1 MEVIVECVLARKR
14 KGMFSIWFSTGKYIA
29 WDEQLT
35 ANRALTEALKAQAI
49 DVKGQSVHSGVGFP
63 LRRFNID
70 ITDEQFSS
78 ELERFASHLVLEN
91 QNLAYENKQLN
102 LLLKE
107 YEQTLEGVMSKFRGV
122 CVSFKSKVANLPVDT
137 ESQTPPTQ
145 HAATQHELT
154 LHQYY
159 TSLLQQIQTTHS
171 TSALHDSTTLSTLLQ
186 RLSTLIRAALRTVNG
201 EDEEFEH
208 PGFDMPVTGV
218 EKPYS
223 LADVLAD
230 IQNIPTTSS
239 PINRPRTGTGTQNR
253 WLGDQGVS
261 GGYAGKSMARLDWSI
276 EREGEII
283 RLEEENRLLREML
296 GVSKDFEPQ
305 TQQQEQD
312 QQQQRERQEQSPSPR
327 EVQVEEQTD
336 QSPSVDAQEH
346 HEQNATAETVQIESS
361 TRDDKP
367 KEEIEGYRVLDK
379 DDARAAS
386 DSSNVASRPNIP
398 EETEKTEPDTSS
410 SAITDDD
417 QELPGSPPLTAAASL
432 VRSLSTSPQSRF
444 KASPKLLKSATYSGG
459 TPKSPSL
466 NRSNASSPTIAQSS
480 ASAGV
485 SGPISNANPSLS
497 SIFPRQAKTEPTTA
511 TTMTVEL
518 EDTDVAHASEVQK
531 SGSTS
536 VPTKAVP
543 NLGSTNAEERPV
555 PRSKIEIKKAQPPS
569 LPGSPLGKTPPKTG
583 ITLDHAVESRNVK
596 GTTDDSSSHAQ
607 KEKTSTESGQKGR
620 KTKAE
625 RRRDSQAAK
634 KVDAEQEQKEE
645 KNNVTDEQPK
655 GEDTKPSYA
664 EVTKEDGEE

>member
-1 MEVIVECVLARKR
+1 MDQDVAHLWELVNQL
-14 KGMFSIWFSTGKYIA
+14 S
-29 WDEQLT
+29 EQLT
-35 ANRALTEALKAQAI
+35 ANRALTEALKAQAT
-49 DVKGQSVHSGVGFP
+49 DVKGQAVHSGVGFP

-122 CVSFKSKVANLPVDT
+122 C
-137 ESQTPPTQ
+137 

-230 IQNIPTTSS
+230 IQNIPTSA
-239 PINRPRTGTGTQNR
+239 PINRPRTGTVAQNR

-296 GVSKDFEPQ
+296 GVSKEFEPRA
-305 TQQQEQD
+305 QQRQEQD
-312 QQQQRERQEQSPSPR
+312 QQQQREQHKQSPSPR
-327 EVQVEEQTD
+327 ETQERKDQSSSPREAQEREEQTD
-336 QSPSVDAQEH
+336 QLPSGDSEEHQEENVTKETSEAESPTKAGK
-346 HEQNATAETVQIESS
+346 S
-361 TRDDKP
+361 T
-367 KEEIEGYRVLDK
+367 EEIKGYRVLNK
-379 DDARAAS
+379 DEERAAP
-386 DSSNVASRPNIP
+386 DSSDVASSPSIP
-398 EETEKTEPDTSS
+398 EETEKASTDTTG
-410 SAITDDD
+410 SAIADDD
-417 QELPGSPPLTAAASL
+417 EELPGSPPMTATASL

-444 KASPKLLKSATYSGG
+444 KPSPKLLKSATYSGG
-459 TPKSPSL
+459 GPKSPAM
-466 NRSNASSPTIAQSS
+466 NRSNASTPTIAQSS
-480 ASAGV
+480 GSATI
-485 SGPISNANPSLS
+485 SGPISSPNPSLS

-511 TTMTVEL
+511 TTTTVEL
-518 EDTDVAHASEVQK
+518 DDTAVAHALEVQK

-536 VPTKAVP
+536 VPTKAM
-543 NLGSTNAEERPV
+543 NSSSATNAEERPA
-555 PRSKIEIKKAQPPS
+555 PRNKIDIKKAQPPS

-583 ITLDHAVESRNVK
+583 ITLDHAVESRNST
-596 GTTDDSSSHAQ
+596 GTTDDSSSHEQ
-607 KEKTSTESGQKGR
+607 KEKTSIESGQKGR
-620 KTKAE
+620 KSKAE

-634 KVDAEQEQKEE
+634 KVDTEHEEKEE
-645 KNNVTDEQPK
+645 KNDLVDEQAK

-664 EVTKEDGEE
+664 EVAKEDGEE